1 MMIYFKYM
9 FDVHII
15 MITESDWN
23 SVRYLT
29 PKVGGYGFIGYP
41 SKMGA
46 YVIFEHKFF
55 PRYVGMGNIH
65 DRMDVHLSQ
74 KLEENSRLKQLMV
87 KPDNSVVVAYAIC
100 SETEAK
106 NIERTLYNRY
116 GGKDKLYNE
125 RDPTGEIIEVESP
138 NFLKWV

>member
-1 MMIYFKYM
+1 
-9 FDVHII
+9 
-15 MITESDWN
+15 MITESNWN
-23 SVRYLT
+23 IVRYLT
-29 PKVGGYGFIGYP
+29 PKNGGYGFTGYP

-46 YVIFEHKFF
+46 YVIVEGKIF

-65 DRMDVHLSQ
+65 DRMKVHLSQ

-87 KPDNSVVVAYAIC
+87 KRDNSVVVAYVLC

-106 NIERTLYNRY
+106 NIECTLYNRY
-116 GGKDKLYNE
+116 GGKDNLYNE
-125 RDPTGEIIEVESP
+125 QDPTGEIIEAESP